1 MEQIFIGNKDI
12 SRYISACFYS
22 LGKEKDIKIVARG
35 SNIKRAI
42 DILAILIRDY
52 LEKPEYTI
60 KVGSEPF
67 EKRNVS
73 TIEISLSGVKKG
85 TPNNNKEKKE

>member
-1 MEQIFIGNKDI
+1 MVEQIFIGCKDI

-22 LGKEKDIKIVARG
+22 LGKDKNIQIIARG
-35 SNIKRAI
+35 NNIKRAI

-52 LEKPEYTI
+52 IENPEYTI

-67 EKRNVS
+67 EERNVS
-73 TIEISLSGVKKG
+73 TIEISLSGIKKDIV
-85 TPNNNKEKKE
+85 KEKKRE

>member
-1 MEQIFIGNKDI
+1 MEEIFVGSKDI

-35 SNIKRAI
+35 NNIKRAI
-42 DILAILIRDY
+42 DILAILVRDY

-60 KVGSEPF
+60 TVGSEPF

-73 TIEISLSGVKKG
+73 TIEILLSGTKKG
-85 TPNNNKEKKE
+85 NIEDNHKK

>member
-1 MEQIFIGNKDI
+1 MEEIFVGSKDI

-22 LGKEKDIKIVARG
+22 LGKDKDIKIVARG
-35 SNIKRAI
+35 NNIKRAI
-42 DILAILIRDY
+42 DILAILVRDY

-60 KVGSEPF
+60 IVGSEPY

-73 TIEISLSGVKKG
+73 TIEISLSGTKKG
-85 TPNNNKEKKE
+85 NIENNHKK

>member
-1 MEQIFIGNKDI
+1 VEEIYIGSKDI

-35 SNIKRAI
+35 NNIKRAI
-42 DILAILIRDY
+42 DILAILVRDY
-52 LEKPEYTI
+52 LENPEYSIT
-60 KVGSEPF
+60 VGSEPF

-73 TIEISLSGVKKG
+73 TLEILLSGTKKG
-85 TPNNNKEKKE
+85 NIEKNNKKK